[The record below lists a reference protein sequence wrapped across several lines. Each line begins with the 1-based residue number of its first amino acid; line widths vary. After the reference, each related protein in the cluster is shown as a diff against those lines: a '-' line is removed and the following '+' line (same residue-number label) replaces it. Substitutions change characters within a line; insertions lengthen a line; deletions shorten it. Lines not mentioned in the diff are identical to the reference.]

1 VLAAHSEDYLFIPIK
16 TPQGGGNRRGSHRQ
30 AETVKDLSNC
40 LRRMKCCDDPHAAA
54 TTIAFENVECE
65 HSAHAAVSRDIALQR
80 VFYSMAAPLHTR
92 NADSHQL
99 PQPPAPEAQR
109 VSSSATS
116 CGVGSGNIPVTKSAP
131 SDCLTPWS

>member
-1 VLAAHSEDYLFIPIK
+1 MSAAGAPNGSYNELKSKWSVFRNAFRLELVLAGHSEDYLFIPIK

-65 HSAHAAVSRDIALQR
+65 HSAHQFGPRIIGKSR
-80 VFYSMAAPLHTR
+80 
-92 NADSHQL
+92 
-99 PQPPAPEAQR
+99 EA
-109 VSSSATS
+109 
-116 CGVGSGNIPVTKSAP
+116 SGGDNLIGQ
-131 SDCLTPWS
+131 